1 MKKTP
6 TLLIFSQIL
15 IAIVGGLLLEA
26 CQKNIDVAPQPY
38 AGGVSIQCLLNPGE
52 APTLY
57 LNRSVPYFD
66 PKQTNAQLFIRD
78 AQVSIATGDVT
89 YPLTPDSLYNGF
101 RCGYEYFYKG
111 KSLVQK
117 KATYRLNILWQGQT
131 YTASA
136 MTNLPVTPIDS
147 VSYVPSFKDLYG
159 DHEGVVIN
167 IRDQNCPDAYY
178 RYTMARSI
186 DSSTYDASGIK
197 SPCLTDQRVRVL
209 EIGRTVF
216 PSRGS
221 GMLTIVAEPTYL
233 HKKGDVGYIRLQ
245 TMDKNSFDFYDQIDR
260 QKLALFNPFVEPVFL
275 RPTQF
280 PNAVG
285 VFGAIAVS
293 DSVRFVY
300 PE

>member
-1 MKKTP
+1 MKNTRIF
-6 TLLIFSQIL
+6 LIFSQIL
-15 IAIVGGLLLEA
+15 MVVIGELLLEA
-26 CQKNIDVAPQPY
+26 CQKNIDIAPQPY

-52 APTLY
+52 VPTLY

-66 PKQTNAQLFIRD
+66 AKQTNAQLFIRG
-78 AQVSIATGDVT
+78 AQVGIATGDIT
-89 YPLTPDSLYNGF
+89 YQLTPDSLYNGF

-111 KSLVQK
+111 KSPVQK
-117 KATYRLNILWQGQT
+117 NATYLLKIQWQGQT

-136 MTNLPVTPIDS
+136 TTNLPVTPIDS

-167 IRDQNCPDAYY
+167 FRDQNRPEVNY

-216 PSRGS
+216 PSRGN
-221 GMLTIVAEPTYL
+221 GTLTIVAEPTYL
-233 HKKGDVGYIRLQ
+233 HKKGDVGYIRMQ
-245 TMDKNSFDFYDQIDR
+245 TMDKNCFDFYDQIDR

-285 VFGAIAVS
+285 IFGAIVVS